1 MPQPTLIDRS
11 TGKGITVTRLYVRH
25 MVTDYATWR
34 KVYDAFDEERQSMG
48 VTADAVYRSIDDSN
62 DVTVWHDFDS
72 DQAAKSFASSERLK
86 EVMTDAGVASDPEI
100 WFVTEA

>member
-1 MPQPTLIDRS
+1 
-11 TGKGITVTRLYVRH
+11 
-25 MVTDYATWR
+25 MVNDYTTWR
-34 KVYDAFDEERQSMG
+34 KGYDEFDEERNSMG
-48 VTADAVYRSIDDSN
+48 VTADAVYRSIDDGN

-86 EVMTDAGVASDPEI
+86 EVMKDAGVASDPEI